1 MTIEQVFDTI
11 AVRVKAEDVGGVS
24 AVVNWSFTDMAGT
37 QDERWILGLSNRTLY
52 ATRGRHDSKAAVTVT
67 MTRALLLAI
76 VAQDTTFVDEIGKG
90 TITLVGDG
98 SALLAI
104 FGNLEETAAGF
115 PIVEP

>member
-1 MTIEQVFDTI
+1 MCSSD
-11 AVRVKAEDVGGVS
+11 
-24 AVVNWSFTDMAGT
+24 
-37 QDERWILGLSNRTLY
+37 L
-52 ATRGRHDSKAAVTVT
+52 AVTVT

-104 FGNLEETAAGF
+104 FGNLEETTAGF